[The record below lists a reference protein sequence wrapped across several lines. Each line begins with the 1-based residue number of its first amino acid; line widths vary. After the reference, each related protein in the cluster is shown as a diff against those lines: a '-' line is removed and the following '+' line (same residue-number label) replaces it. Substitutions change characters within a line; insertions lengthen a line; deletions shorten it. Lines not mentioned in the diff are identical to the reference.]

1 MGTPSLIKSPR
12 MKLALIPILAAILG
26 FVLTKE
32 DASHPTP
39 VLQAEKPRETLVSTS
54 AQNGWPEFQL
64 EEIAILQPFR
74 TLKQL
79 EKIQTEENPEGNPG
93 QIVPRDQG
101 RATATE
107 VLKVRA
113 IFQTPSGASAL
124 LGDRVVRVGDL
135 LSDGKRVIAIHPQ
148 GVEIAQERQ
157 AEQQQAEVPESM
169 HAPTQ

>member
-1 MGTPSLIKSPR
+1 MGIPSLIKSPR

-32 DASHPTP
+32 DTSHPTTLLP
-39 VLQAEKPRETLVSTS
+39 SEKPRETLVSKS
-54 AQNGWPEFQL
+54 KRIAWPEFQL

-79 EKIQTEENPEGNPG
+79 EKIQTAENLEGNPG
-93 QIVPRDQG
+93 QIDPHTKG

-107 VLKVRA
+107 VLQVRA
-113 IFQTPSGASAL
+113 IFQTPQGASAL

-135 LSDGKRVIAIHPQ
+135 LSDGKRIIAIHPQ
-148 GVEIAQERQ
+148 GVEIAEERQ
-157 AEQQQAEVPESM
+157 SESPQGM
-169 HAPTQ
+169 DPPTQ

>member
-12 MKLALIPILAAILG
+12 MKLAVIPILAAILG

-32 DASHPTP
+32 DDSHPTP

-54 AQNGWPEFQL
+54 AKMAWPEFQL
-64 EEIAILQPFR
+64 EEIAVLQPFR

-79 EKIQTEENPEGNPG
+79 ENLQTAENQEGITSKTVPG
-93 QIVPRDQG
+93 TKGQ
-101 RATATE
+101 ATATE
-107 VLKVRA
+107 VLQVRA

-124 LGDRVVRVGDL
+124 LGDRVVRVGDI

-148 GVEIAQERQ
+148 GVEV
-157 AEQQQAEVPESM
+157 AEQQQAETPESM
-169 HAPTQ
+169 HTPPR